1 MKKNLINKVKEI
13 ETIIELN
20 VDGNLTEELVADLY
34 FHTNDLMLEIKKLDI
49 PNDGKGKFYT
59 YEDLDKF
66 KDECYQE
73 ALQDLKNKV

>member
-1 MKKNLINKVKEI
+1 MKNNLINKVKEI

-20 VDGNLTEELVADLY
+20 VDGNLTEELATDIY
-34 FHTNDLMLEIKKLDI
+34 SHTNDLMLDIKKLDI

-66 KDECYQE
+66 KDGCYQE